1 MIIKKLKIL
10 LILFGLFCSYTKSF
24 SQADTKPINRILFVF
39 DASQSMLGR
48 WQSGRKIDIAK
59 KLLSSITDSLKNIDN
74 LELALR
80 VYGHQRSYPPQ
91 DCDDTKLEINFLPSS
106 VFADRI
112 KGKLSMIK
120 AKGTTPIAKSLEEAA
135 NDFPLENSRNIII
148 LITDGKEECGMDPC
162 AVSRLFAKKGIIL
175 KPFVIGIGL
184 DKSWKENL
192 DCVGTFFDASNER
205 DFSNI
210 LNIVISHVIDN
221 TTTQVNLLD
230 SLDMPTET
238 NVALTFYDNFT
249 DIVKYNFIHTMN
261 SMGNP
266 DTMIIDPVLRYKVIA
281 HTIPPVES
289 DIITINAGEH
299 TIIPLKT
306 PQGKLRIVIN
316 TKKDYSFI
324 VKDINSHKTINLQN
338 INTTENY
345 ITGSYD
351 IELLTLPRQYYK
363 NIRINQNKLTK
374 IQLPSTGLV
383 NILLPAKGYGGVY
396 LKDGDKIREIYRFN
410 GESNQYKLTLL
421 PGKYTVIYRAKSS
434 KKYIYTNEKS
444 FIIKSGKSQLIKI
457 Y

>member
-1 MIIKKLKIL
+1 MI
-10 LILFGLFCSYTKSF
+10 LIGLFCGYEQSY
-24 SQADTKPINRILFVF
+24 SQIDKQPVNRILFVF

-59 KLLSSITDSLKNIDN
+59 KLLSNITDSLKDVKN

-80 VYGHQRSYPPQ
+80 VYGHQRGYPPQ

-106 VFADRI
+106 IFADRI

-120 AKGTTPIAKSLEEAA
+120 AKGTTPIAQSLEEAA
-135 NDFPLENSRNIII
+135 NDFPIDNSRNIII

-184 DKSWKENL
+184 DESWKDKL

-210 LNIVISHVIDN
+210 LNIVISHVVDN

-230 SLDMPTET
+230 SLGLPTET

-266 DTMIIDPVLRYKVIA
+266 DTMIIDPVLKYKVIA

-289 DIITINAGEH
+289 EIITIIPGEH
-299 TIIPLKT
+299 TIIPIKI
-306 PQGKLRIVIN
+306 PQGKLRIELN
-316 TKKDYSFI
+316 TKKNYSFI
-324 VKDINSHKTINLQN
+324 VRKTNNLKTINVQN
-338 INTTENY
+338 INSNENY
-345 ITGSYD
+345 LTGLYD
-351 IELLTLPRQYYK
+351 IELLTLPRKYYK
-363 NIRINQNKLTK
+363 NIRINQNQLTK
-374 IQLPSTGLV
+374 LKLPSTGLA
-383 NILLPAKGYGGVY
+383 NILLPANGYGGVY
-396 LKDGDKIREIYRFN
+396 FNDGDKLMEIYRFK
-410 GESNQYKLTLL
+410 GESSQHKLTLL

-434 KKYIYTNEKS
+434 KKYIYTSEKT
-444 FIIKSGKSQLIKI
+444 FTIKSGKSQLIKI

>member
-1 MIIKKLKIL
+1 
-10 LILFGLFCSYTKSF
+10 
-24 SQADTKPINRILFVF
+24 
-39 DASQSMLGR
+39 MLGR

-59 KLLSSITDSLKNIDN
+59 KLLSNITDSLKDVEN

-91 DCDDTKLEINFLPSS
+91 DCNDTKLEINFLPSS
-106 VFADRI
+106 IFADRI

-120 AKGTTPIAKSLEEAA
+120 AKGTTPIAKSLEKAA
-135 NDFPLENSRNIII
+135 SDFPLDDARNIII

-210 LNIVISHVIDN
+210 LNIVISHVVDN
-221 TTTQVNLLD
+221 TTSQVNLLD
-230 SLDMPTET
+230 SLGEPTET
-238 NVALTFYDNFT
+238 NISLTFYDNFT

-266 DTMIIDPVLRYKVIA
+266 DTMIIDPVLKYKVIA

-289 DIITINAGEH
+289 EIITIIPGKH
-299 TIIPLKT
+299 TIIPLRT
-306 PQGKLRIVIN
+306 PQGKLRIELN

-324 VKDINSHKTINLQN
+324 IKKSDNHETIHVQN

-345 ITGSYD
+345 ITGFYD

-363 NIRINQNKLTK
+363 NVRINQNQLTK
-374 IQLPSTGLV
+374 LQLPSTGLA
-383 NILLPAKGYGGVY
+383 NILLPANGYGGVY
-396 LKDGDKIREIYRFN
+396 LKDGDKLTEIYRFN
-410 GESNQYKLTLL
+410 GESSQYKLTLL

-444 FIIKSGKSQLIKI
+444 FIIKSRRSQLIKI

>member
-1 MIIKKLKIL
+1 MSIL
-10 LILFGLFCSYTKSF
+10 LSVEVF
-24 SQADTKPINRILFVF
+24 SQKKQEPVNRILFVF

-59 KLLSSITDSLKNIDN
+59 QLLTNITDSLKDVKN
-74 LELALR
+74 LELGLR
-80 VYGHQRSYPPQ
+80 VYGHQRSFPPQ
-91 DCDDTKLEINFLPSS
+91 DCDDTRLEINFIPSN

-112 KGKLSMIK
+112 KGKLSMIR

-135 NDFPLENSRNIII
+135 ADFPPDNSRNIVI

-184 DKSWKENL
+184 DKSWKDNL
-192 DCVGTFFDASNER
+192 DCVGTFFDAANER

-210 LNIVISHVIDN
+210 LNIVISHVVDN

-230 SLDMPTET
+230 SLGNPTET
-238 NVALTFYDNFT
+238 DVPLTFYDNFT
-249 DIVKYNFIHTMN
+249 DIVKYNFVHTMN

-266 DTMIIDPVLRYKVIA
+266 DTMIIDPVLKYKVIA

-289 DIITINAGEH
+289 DIITIQPGKH

-306 PQGKLRIVIN
+306 PQGKLKIIIN
-316 TKKDYSFI
+316 TKEDYQFI
-324 VKDINSHKTINLQN
+324 IRKKGERETINVQN
-338 INTTENY
+338 INTTQKY
-345 ITGSYD
+345 LTGFYD
-351 IELLTLPRQYYK
+351 IELLTLPRQYFN
-363 NIRINQNKLTK
+363 NIRINQNQLTK
-374 IQLPSTGLV
+374 LQLPSTGLV
-383 NILLPAKGYGGVY
+383 NILLPANGYGGVY
-396 LKDGDKIREIYRFN
+396 LNDGDKLTEIYKFN

-421 PGKYTVIYRAKSS
+421 PGKYTVVYRAKSS
-434 KKYIYTNEKS
+434 KKYIYTNEET
-444 FIIKSGKSQLIKI
+444 FVIKSGKSQLIKI